1 MTGRM
6 IRLWLIEYARRPL
19 NLVLMLAVPVVFV
32 TMSAGTLAEFGDIL
46 SGVADIGNV
55 EAATAGWA
63 ASVLAGVSAFFH
75 VSASRDADRRL
86 AVAGAQPYRITVSR
100 LCSTFALAIAST
112 FGALIALWA
121 RSDVAM
127 NTELVGSV
135 LIFAAIYTGI
145 GVVVGSLVRSEMNGS
160 LIVVFLWIFDVFFG
174 PAMGGTS
181 PFLRVFPLH
190 YPALMITGLASGHAW
205 RLGDTGISLL
215 WATFAVTTAAL
226 FLLASTSRRAPRP
239 NGSPHRRQRV
249 AIALGSASRQ
259 LRRTPVMWVL
269 LLGLPAAFITTS
281 IAITPDSPTP
291 VELVEDGRSRLTMLS
306 MAQLHG
312 AIMVPITVGFLSS
325 LVGLFVVLDSS
336 QADRRLSLTRFGAWE
351 ILAVRLAVVFAATSL
366 ATVVS
371 VAVTAFSFEPRRWPQ
386 FVAANLLVAL
396 TYAMIGVIVGPLLG
410 RLGGL
415 YVMLVMPFIDVGI
428 AQNAM
433 FDAAPPTWGR
443 YLPAHGAVRVM
454 IDDAFTPTFDEF
466 GSAVLAGLWLIAL
479 GAGAFAVFRRT
490 VTT

>member
-1 MTGRM
+1 MIGRM
-6 IRLWLIEYARRPL
+6 TRLWLVEYTRRPL
-19 NLVLMLAVPVVFV
+19 NLVLLLAVPAVFV

-46 SGVADIGNV
+46 TGSADLGNM

-86 AVAGAQPYRITVSR
+86 AVAGARPYRITVSR
-100 LCSTFALAIAST
+100 MCSTFALAIAST
-112 FGALIALWA
+112 AGALIALWA
-121 RSDVAM
+121 RVDVAV
-127 NTELVGSV
+127 TTGLAGSV
-135 LIFAAIYTGI
+135 LLFAVIYTGI
-145 GVVVGSLVRSEMNGS
+145 GVMVGSFVRSEMNGS

-174 PAMGGTS
+174 PTMGGTS
-181 PFLRVFPLH
+181 PLLRVFPLH
-190 YPALMITGLASGHAW
+190 YPTLMITGLASGHAW

-215 WATFAVTTAAL
+215 WAATAMSASTL
-226 FLLASTSRRAPRP
+226 FLLASTSRRARP
-239 NGSPHRRQRV
+239 SNRSPGKRRRFT
-249 AIALGSASRQ
+249 IALTSASRQ

-281 IAITPDSPTP
+281 IAITPDTPTP
-291 VELVEDGRSRLTMLS
+291 VELVEDGRNQLTMLS
-306 MAQLHG
+306 MSQLHG

-336 QADRRLSLTRFGAWE
+336 QADRRLSLTRFRPGE
-351 ILAVRLAVVFAATSL
+351 ILIVRLAVIFTATTV
-366 ATVVS
+366 ATLVS
-371 VAVTAFSFEPRRWPQ
+371 IAVTALSFKPDRWPQ
-386 FVAANLLVAL
+386 FIAANLLVAV
-396 TYAMIGVIVGPLLG
+396 TYAMMGVIIGPLLG

-415 YVMLVMPFIDVGI
+415 YMMLVMPFIDIGI

-433 FDAAPPTWGR
+433 FDAAPPAWGR

-454 IDDAFTPTFDEF
+454 IDGAFTPTFDES